1 MENTEG
7 KKEPQE
13 LTQKEAPQTGAGKEQ
28 NRQTSENGTSGK
40 AKTWFKGHSPLAA
53 IKKHKKITALVLV
66 VVVVVAAV
74 GTHLSSKKKQMA
86 NMMSQQAVSTTELKK
101 QDLKN
106 TIAVN
111 GTIASDTSRSISA
124 NVSNVEISEVC
135 VSVGDEVKAGDVL
148 CVLDSSSLE
157 KSKAIAQK
165 EQSASKAKASMN
177 TASAAREL
185 ANTVETSQIQSSRNQ
200 EKIDKASDS
209 YDSAVAE
216 DNAAYESYEQA
227 LAAQQ
232 ANEQTK
238 TDAQNQ
244 MNSAQSS
251 MSSAQSQM
259 EAASANFASALREL
273 QSASSTDESF
283 TSVTDVNSDLGNVST
298 QGDDDASAVAA
309 GVSQLSSYQ
318 DAYNSASSAYTSA
331 KTTYDT
337 ANASYTA
344 AANQT
349 DAYEKAVTEA
359 YSQHK
364 QAEASVSTAADAYD
378 QAVENKEDSD
388 RSNAQSI
395 AQRQDSLK
403 SAQIDQGTTGLQN
416 EVTLDN
422 YTTQIEDCNVIA
434 PFDGIITS
442 VSVEAGDNY
451 NGSEICVLQ
460 DNANLIVSLSVDE
473 YDIPDIAKGMEA
485 VIKTD
490 ATGDEEMSG
499 TVTFVAPTPTTS
511 TGSSSGTGS
520 SSSTSTSSGYAVEVT
535 INNPSERLRLGM
547 TAKTSIIT
555 EEVTDVFVVPYECV
569 ETAPDGTKTITVVDT
584 DQSGA
589 AGQDSKNS
597 QPGKDG
603 QNAQSNQRTIQVET
617 GLETDYYIEISS
629 DELTEGMQ
637 VVVPQTTSSSS
648 SDMMIMPDGGGDMGG
663 GGAPGGGGMGGS
675 GPM

>member
-1 MENTEG
+1 M
-7 KKEPQE
+7 
-13 LTQKEAPQTGAGKEQ
+13 
-28 NRQTSENGTSGK
+28 
-40 AKTWFKGHSPLAA
+40 
-53 IKKHKKITALVLV
+53 
-66 VVVVVAAV
+66 
-74 GTHLSSKKKQMA
+74 
-86 NMMSQQAVSTTELKK
+86 
-101 QDLKN
+101 
-106 TIAVN
+106 
-111 GTIASDTSRSISA
+111 
-124 NVSNVEISEVC
+124 
-135 VSVGDEVKAGDVL
+135 SVGDEVKAGDVL

-157 KSKAIAQK
+157 KSKEIAEK
-165 EQSASKAKASMN
+165 EQSASKTKAGMN

-185 ANTVETSQIQSSRNQ
+185 ANTVETSEIQSSRNQ
-200 EKIDKASDS
+200 EKIDKAADS

-227 LAAQQ
+227 LAARQ

-238 TDAQNQ
+238 SD
-244 MNSAQSS
+244 AQSS

-259 EAASANFASALREL
+259 NTTSASFASALSAL
-273 QSASSTDESF
+273 QGASSTDESF
-283 TSVTDVNSDLGNVST
+283 SSVVDVTSDLTVVSA

-309 GVSQLSSYQ
+309 GVSQLSAYQ
-318 DAYNSASSAYTSA
+318 DTYNSAKSA
-331 KTTYDT
+331 YDT
-337 ANASYTA
+337 ASASYTE

-349 DAYEKAVTEA
+349 ESYAQAVSEA
-359 YSQHK
+359 YSQYK
-364 QAEASVSTAADAYD
+364 QAESSVSTAADAYD

-403 SAQIDQGTTGLQN
+403 SAQIDQSTTGLQN
-416 EVTLDN
+416 AVTLEN

-442 VSVEAGDNY
+442 VSVEAGDIY

-499 TVTFVAPTPTTS
+499 TVTFVAPTPTT
-511 TGSSSGTGS
+511 TTASSSSGS
-520 SSSTSTSSGYAVEVT
+520 SSSSSSSSSGYAVEVT
-535 INNPSERLRLGM
+535 ITNPSERLRLGM

-569 ETAPDGTKTITVVDT
+569 ETAPDGTKTITVVDA
-584 DQSGA
+584 DQSSQSGT
-589 AGQDSKNS
+589 AGQNDQNSPSDKDS
-597 QPGKDG
+597 
-603 QNAQSNQRTIQVET
+603 QNAQSSQRTIQVET

-637 VVVPQTTSSSS
+637 VVVPQTSSSSS
-648 SDMMIMPDGGGDMGG
+648 SDMMIMPGGGDMGG
-663 GGAPGGGGMGGS
+663 GGAPGGGMGGG

>member
-1 MENTEG
+1 MENTETREE
-7 KKEPQE
+7 KREPVQDTIRQNAQKQE
-13 LTQKEAPQTGAGKEQ
+13 ETQQTTGAEKA
-28 NRQTSENGTSGK
+28 GK
-40 AKTWFKGHSPLAA
+40 AGKVKNWFQAHPPLAVV
-53 IKKHKKITALVLV
+53 KKHKKLTALMLV
-66 VVVVVAAV
+66 AVIVVAVV
-74 GTHLSSKKKQMA
+74 GTHLSSKKKRMA
-86 NMMSQQAVSTTELKK
+86 NMMSQQTISTTELKK

-124 NVSNVEISEVC
+124 NVSNVEITEVC

-157 KSKAIAQK
+157 KSKEIAEK
-165 EQSASKAKASMN
+165 EQSASKTKAGMN

-185 ANTVETSQIQSSRNQ
+185 ANTVETSEIQSSRNQ
-200 EKIDKASDS
+200 EKIDKAADS

-227 LAAQQ
+227 LAARQ

-238 TDAQNQ
+238 SD
-244 MNSAQSS
+244 AQSS

-259 EAASANFASALREL
+259 NTTSASFASALSAL
-273 QSASSTDESF
+273 QGASSTDESF
-283 TSVTDVNSDLGNVST
+283 SSVVDVTSDLTVVSA

-309 GVSQLSSYQ
+309 GVSQLSAYQ
-318 DAYNSASSAYTSA
+318 DTYNSAKSA
-331 KTTYDT
+331 YDT
-337 ANASYTA
+337 ASASYTE

-349 DAYEKAVTEA
+349 ESYAQAVSEA

-364 QAEASVSTAADAYD
+364 QAESSVSTAADAYD

-403 SAQIDQGTTGLQN
+403 SAQIDQSTTGLQN
-416 EVTLDN
+416 AVTLEN

-442 VSVEAGDNY
+442 VSVEAGDIY
-451 NGSEICVLQ
+451 NGSEVCVLQ

-499 TVTFVAPTPTTS
+499 TVTFVAPTPTT
-511 TGSSSGTGS
+511 TTASSSSGS
-520 SSSTSTSSGYAVEVT
+520 SSSSSSSSSGYAVEVT
-535 INNPSERLRLGM
+535 ITNPSERLRLGM

-569 ETAPDGTKTITVVDT
+569 ETAPDGTKTITVVDA
-584 DQSGA
+584 DQSSQSGT
-589 AGQDSKNS
+589 AGQNDQNSPSDKDS
-597 QPGKDG
+597 
-603 QNAQSNQRTIQVET
+603 QNAQSSQRTIQVET

-629 DELTEGMQ
+629 DELTEGMR
-637 VVVPQTTSSSS
+637 VVVPQTSSSSS
-648 SDMMIMPDGGGDMGG
+648 SDMMIMPGGGDMGG
-663 GGAPGGGGMGGS
+663 GGAPGGGMGGG

>member
-1 MENTEG
+1 MENTEIRKEKREPAQDTTRQNAQKQEETQQTTDAEKTG
-7 KKEPQE
+7 K
-13 LTQKEAPQTGAGKEQ
+13 AGKM
-28 NRQTSENGTSGK
+28 
-40 AKTWFKGHSPLAA
+40 KTWFRAHPPLAVV
-53 IKKHKKITALVLV
+53 KKHKKLTALVLV
-66 VVVVVAAV
+66 AVIVVAVV

-86 NMMSQQAVSTTELKK
+86 NMMSQQTISTTELKK

-124 NVSNVEISEVC
+124 NVSNVEITEVC

-157 KSKAIAQK
+157 KSKEIAEK
-165 EQSASKAKASMN
+165 EQSASKTKAGMN

-185 ANTVETSQIQSSRNQ
+185 ANTVETSEIQSSRNQ
-200 EKIDKASDS
+200 EKIDKAADS

-227 LAAQQ
+227 LAARQ

-238 TDAQNQ
+238 SD
-244 MNSAQSS
+244 AQSS

-259 EAASANFASALREL
+259 NTAFASFASALSAL
-273 QSASSTDESF
+273 QGASSTDESF
-283 TSVTDVNSDLGNVST
+283 SSVVDVPSDLTVVSA

-309 GVSQLSSYQ
+309 GVSQLSAYQ
-318 DAYNSASSAYTSA
+318 DAYNSAKSA
-331 KTTYDT
+331 YDT
-337 ANASYTA
+337 ASASYTE

-349 DAYEKAVTEA
+349 ESYAQAVSEA

-364 QAEASVSTAADAYD
+364 QAESSVSTAADAYD
-378 QAVENKEDSD
+378 RAVENKEDSD

-403 SAQIDQGTTGLQN
+403 SAQIDQSTTGLQN
-416 EVTLDN
+416 AVTLEN

-442 VSVEAGDNY
+442 VSVEAGDIY

-499 TVTFVAPTPTTS
+499 TVTFVAPTPTT
-511 TGSSSGTGS
+511 TTASSSSGS
-520 SSSTSTSSGYAVEVT
+520 SSSSSSSSSGYAVEVT
-535 INNPSERLRLGM
+535 ITNPSERLRLGM

-569 ETAPDGTKTITVVDT
+569 ETAPDGTKTITVVDA
-584 DQSGA
+584 DQSSQSGT
-589 AGQDSKNS
+589 AGQNDQNSPSDKDS
-597 QPGKDG
+597 
-603 QNAQSNQRTIQVET
+603 QNAQSSQRTIQVET

-637 VVVPQTTSSSS
+637 VVVPQTSSSSS
-648 SDMMIMPDGGGDMGG
+648 SDMMIMPGGGDMGG
-663 GGAPGGGGMGGS
+663 GGAPGGGMGGG

>member
-1 MENTEG
+1 MENTETREE
-7 KKEPQE
+7 KREPVQDTIRQNAQKQE
-13 LTQKEAPQTGAGKEQ
+13 ETQQKTDAEKAGKA
-28 NRQTSENGTSGK
+28 GK
-40 AKTWFKGHSPLAA
+40 VKNWFQAHLPLTVVQ
-53 IKKHKKITALVLV
+53 KHKKLTALVLAAV
-66 VVVVVAAV
+66 IVVAAV
-74 GTHLSSKKKQMA
+74 GIHQSSKKKRMA
-86 NMMSQQAVSTTELKK
+86 NMMSQQTISTTELKK

-124 NVSNVEISEVC
+124 NVSNVEITEVC

-157 KSKAIAQK
+157 KSKEIAEK
-165 EQSASKAKASMN
+165 EQSASKTKAGMN

-185 ANTVETSQIQSSRNQ
+185 ANTVETSEIQSSRNQ
-200 EKIDKASDS
+200 EKIDKAADS

-227 LAAQQ
+227 LAARQ

-238 TDAQNQ
+238 SD
-244 MNSAQSS
+244 AQSS

-259 EAASANFASALREL
+259 NTTSASFASALSAL
-273 QSASSTDESF
+273 QGASSTDESF
-283 TSVTDVNSDLGNVST
+283 SSVVDVTSDLTVVSA

-309 GVSQLSSYQ
+309 GVSQLSAYQ
-318 DAYNSASSAYTSA
+318 DTYNSAKSA
-331 KTTYDT
+331 YDT
-337 ANASYTA
+337 ASASYTE

-349 DAYEKAVTEA
+349 ESYAQAVSEA

-364 QAEASVSTAADAYD
+364 QAESSVSTAADAYD

-403 SAQIDQGTTGLQN
+403 SAQIDQSTTGLQN
-416 EVTLDN
+416 AVTLEN

-442 VSVEAGDNY
+442 VSVEAGDIY

-499 TVTFVAPTPTTS
+499 TVTFVAPTPTT
-511 TGSSSGTGS
+511 TTASSSSGS
-520 SSSTSTSSGYAVEVT
+520 SSSSSSSSSSYAVEVT
-535 INNPSERLRLGM
+535 ITNPSERLRLGM

-569 ETAPDGTKTITVVDT
+569 ETAPDGTKTITVVDA
-584 DQSGA
+584 DQSSQSGT
-589 AGQDSKNS
+589 AGQNDQNS
-597 QPGKDG
+597 PSGKDS
-603 QNAQSNQRTIQVET
+603 QNAQSSQRTIQVET

-637 VVVPQTTSSSS
+637 VVVPQTSSSSS
-648 SDMMIMPDGGGDMGG
+648 SDMMIMPGGGDMGG
-663 GGAPGGGGMGGS
+663 GGAPGGGMGGG

>member
-1 MENTEG
+1 M
-7 KKEPQE
+7 
-13 LTQKEAPQTGAGKEQ
+13 
-28 NRQTSENGTSGK
+28 
-40 AKTWFKGHSPLAA
+40 
-53 IKKHKKITALVLV
+53 
-66 VVVVVAAV
+66 
-74 GTHLSSKKKQMA
+74 
-86 NMMSQQAVSTTELKK
+86 
-101 QDLKN
+101 
-106 TIAVN
+106 
-111 GTIASDTSRSISA
+111 
-124 NVSNVEISEVC
+124 
-135 VSVGDEVKAGDVL
+135 
-148 CVLDSSSLE
+148 
-157 KSKAIAQK
+157 
-165 EQSASKAKASMN
+165 
-177 TASAAREL
+177 
-185 ANTVETSQIQSSRNQ
+185 
-200 EKIDKASDS
+200 
-209 YDSAVAE
+209 AE

-227 LAAQQ
+227 LAARQ

-238 TDAQNQ
+238 SDAR
-244 MNSAQSS
+244 SS

-259 EAASANFASALREL
+259 NTASASFASVLSAL
-273 QSASSTDESF
+273 QGASSTDESF
-283 TSVTDVNSDLGNVST
+283 SSVVDVTSDLTVVSA

-309 GVSQLSSYQ
+309 GVSQLSAYQ
-318 DAYNSASSAYTSA
+318 DTYNSAKSA
-331 KTTYDT
+331 YDT
-337 ANASYTA
+337 ASTSYTE

-349 DAYEKAVTEA
+349 ESYAQAVSEA

-364 QAEASVSTAADAYD
+364 QAESSVSTAADAYD

-403 SAQIDQGTTGLQN
+403 SAQIDQSTTGLQN
-416 EVTLDN
+416 AVTLEN

-442 VSVEAGDNY
+442 VSVEAGDIY

-499 TVTFVAPTPTTS
+499 TVTFVAPTPTT
-511 TGSSSGTGS
+511 TTASSSSGS
-520 SSSTSTSSGYAVEVT
+520 SSSSSSSSSGYAVEVT
-535 INNPSERLRLGM
+535 ITNPSERLRLGM

-569 ETAPDGTKTITVVDT
+569 ETARQTARKPLPSWMPIRSS
-584 DQSGA
+584 QSGT
-589 AGQDSKNS
+589 AGQNDQNSPSDKDS
-597 QPGKDG
+597 
-603 QNAQSNQRTIQVET
+603 QNAQSSQRTIQVET

-637 VVVPQTTSSSS
+637 VVVPQTSSSSS
-648 SDMMIMPDGGGDMGG
+648 SDMMIMPGGGDMGG
-663 GGAPGGGGMGGS
+663 GGAPGGGMGGG

>member
-1 MENTEG
+1 MENTETREEKREPVQDTIRQNAQKQEETQQTTDAEKTG
-7 KKEPQE
+7 K
-13 LTQKEAPQTGAGKEQ
+13 AGKVK
-28 NRQTSENGTSGK
+28 N
-40 AKTWFKGHSPLAA
+40 WFRAHPPLAVV
-53 IKKHKKITALVLV
+53 KKHKKLTALVLV
-66 VVVVVAAV
+66 AVIVVAVV
-74 GTHLSSKKKQMA
+74 GTHLSSKKKRMA
-86 NMMSQQAVSTTELKK
+86 NMMSQQTISTTELKK

-124 NVSNVEISEVC
+124 NVSNVEITEVC

-157 KSKAIAQK
+157 KSKEIAEK
-165 EQSASKAKASMN
+165 EQSASKTKAGMN

-185 ANTVETSQIQSSRNQ
+185 ANTVETSEIQSSRNQ
-200 EKIDKASDS
+200 EKIDKAADS

-227 LAAQQ
+227 LAARQ

-238 TDAQNQ
+238 SD
-244 MNSAQSS
+244 AQSS

-259 EAASANFASALREL
+259 NTAFASFASALSAL
-273 QSASSTDESF
+273 QGASSTDESF
-283 TSVTDVNSDLGNVST
+283 SSVVDVTSDLTVVSA

-309 GVSQLSSYQ
+309 GVSQLSAYQ
-318 DAYNSASSAYTSA
+318 DTYNSAKSA
-331 KTTYDT
+331 YDT
-337 ANASYTA
+337 ASTSYTE

-349 DAYEKAVTEA
+349 ESYAQAVSEA

-364 QAEASVSTAADAYD
+364 QAESSVSTAADAYD

-403 SAQIDQGTTGLQN
+403 SAQIDQSTTGLQN
-416 EVTLDN
+416 AVTLEN

-442 VSVEAGDNY
+442 VSVEAGDIY

-499 TVTFVAPTPTTS
+499 TVTFVAPTPTT
-511 TGSSSGTGS
+511 TTAS
-520 SSSTSTSSGYAVEVT
+520 SSSSSGYAVEVT
-535 INNPSERLRLGM
+535 ITNPSERLRLGM

-569 ETAPDGTKTITVVDT
+569 ETAPDGTKTITVVDA
-584 DQSGA
+584 DQSSQSGT
-589 AGQDSKNS
+589 AGQNDQNSPSDKDS
-597 QPGKDG
+597 
-603 QNAQSNQRTIQVET
+603 QNAQSSQRTIQVET

-637 VVVPQTTSSSS
+637 VVVPQTSSSSS
-648 SDMMIMPDGGGDMGG
+648 SDMMIMPGGGDMGG
-663 GGAPGGGGMGGS
+663 GGAPGGGMGGG